1 MEETLPRG
9 PGGNLGTLPVDKV
22 PVKLTATSVNIHL
35 SGTEP
40 SFTLPEVTGN
50 PEGGNDED
58 GEVGLEEILGGTDL
72 LASREINGRDGSVEL
87 NVDVSTICFKREI
100 IRGIFT

>member
-1 MEETLPRG
+1 VEETLPRG

-72 LASREINGRDGSVEL
+72 LASREIDGGDGRVEL
-87 NVDVSTICFKREI
+87 SHEDDEDDEKTNP
-100 IRGIFT
+100 